1 VPRSKILSLLL
12 EGKRAFITGGTR
24 GIGAALCEVF
34 AREGADVAFNYGS
47 RDDLAE
53 EIRGKIEAQGRRA
66 HSAKV
71 SVTDRFGMKHLT
83 RELVQD
89 LFLWI
94 WRHRHQWDVHSGLT
108 TYLYRSARNR
118 AVSHV
123 RHERLQRRWREEQ
136 ERNGAFAI
144 DGAEPPR
151 SDEAIRVAELS
162 HAIESAIASL
172 PQRCREVF
180 ILNREHGLTYR
191 EVAETLDISVKT
203 VEVHMGRA
211 LSVLRLRLSDWIS

>member
-1 VPRSKILSLLL
+1 MSLGRALPQRDVVAHAPFSDGEWVSRIRESDRDAFEAMVRHYSDRL
-12 EGKRAFITGGTR
+12 CAFIYSNTR
-24 GIGAALCEVF
+24 DAEV
-34 AREGADVAFNYGS
+34 
-47 RDDLAE
+47 
-53 EIRGKIEAQGRRA
+53 
-66 HSAKV
+66 
-71 SVTDRFGMKHLT
+71 T

-136 ERNGAFAI
+136 ERNGAFAT

-162 HAIESAIASL
+162 HAIEDAIASL

-180 ILNREHGLTYR
+180 ILNREHQLTYR

>member
-1 VPRSKILSLLL
+1 MSLGRALPQRNVAAHAPFSDGEWVSRIRESDRDAFEAL
-12 EGKRAFITGGTR
+12 VRHYSDRLCAFIYSNTHD
-24 GIGAALCEVF
+24 AEV
-34 AREGADVAFNYGS
+34 
-47 RDDLAE
+47 
-53 EIRGKIEAQGRRA
+53 
-66 HSAKV
+66 
-71 SVTDRFGMKHLT
+71 T

-118 AVSHV
+118 AVSHL

-136 ERNGAFAI
+136 ERNGAFATN
-144 DGAEPPR
+144 GAEPPR

-162 HAIESAIASL
+162 RAIEGAIASM

-180 ILNREHGLTYR
+180 ILNREHHLTYR

-211 LSVLRLRLSDWIS
+211 LAVLRIRLSDWIS